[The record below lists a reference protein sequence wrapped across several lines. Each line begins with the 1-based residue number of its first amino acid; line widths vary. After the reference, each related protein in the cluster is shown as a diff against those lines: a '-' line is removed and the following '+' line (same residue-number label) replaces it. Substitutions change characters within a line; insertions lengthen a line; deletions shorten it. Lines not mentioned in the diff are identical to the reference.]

1 MHPFWVSIDKISLFL
16 SWKKKKKK
24 FITMIFTLEMYF
36 LDSSK
41 EGGRKEES
49 QRVSQK
55 YYRINNHL
63 ESLCFI

>member
-1 MHPFWVSIDKISLFL
+1 
-16 SWKKKKKK
+16 
-24 FITMIFTLEMYF
+24 MIFTLEMYF